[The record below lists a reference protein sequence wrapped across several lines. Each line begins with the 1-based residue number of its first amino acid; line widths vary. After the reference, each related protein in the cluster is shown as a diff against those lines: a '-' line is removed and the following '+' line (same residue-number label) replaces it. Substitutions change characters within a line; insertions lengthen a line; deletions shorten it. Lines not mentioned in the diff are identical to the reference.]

1 MSYEMILSQNH
12 RAKFGYKD
20 NANMLVL
27 GQVGTGKTRS
37 HVLPNIME
45 QNEISMVI
53 ADTKGELRAKTESLL
68 RAKGYAIKSIDFDKP
83 AESAD
88 HFNPFMYVH
97 SPEDVLMLSDI
108 IVSTQQEYNRKD
120 PYWDDSALLMLSAVA
135 AYMCEELRP
144 SERTLHNLKRLICC
158 FSVRDDCA
166 DYKSPLD
173 IIFDDLETKNP
184 NSFALKQW
192 QAFSTIKGASRTT
205 ATICSVLLSKFS
217 QFLTPDIE
225 QLTSSDTLDFNSIGH
240 KKTALFVSV
249 SDVDR
254 SKDRLVSLFYSL
266 LLNALRNEA
275 DRQIDLSLPVHVH
288 MFLDDFATSIYLPN
302 FDSYISCLRSREI
315 SFSIVLQSEDQLRRL
330 YGCNASTI
338 ISNCAYYLFLGSNDL
353 DCCQKIARRL
363 NIPLDKVLYKPR
375 DQVFVLSNFERPI
388 TDTVYDLTSHPE
400 YNKLESERIV
410 CLAPK
415 ESDRQFE

>member
-1 MSYEMILSQNH
+1 MILSLNH
-12 RAKFGYKD
+12 RAKFGFKD
-20 NANMLVL
+20 NGNILVL
-27 GQVGTGKTRS
+27 GQVGTGKPRS

-53 ADTKGELRAKTESLL
+53 ADTKGELRAKTERLL
-68 RAKGYAIKSIDFDKP
+68 RAKGYAIKSVDFDNP
-83 AESAD
+83 AKSAD
-88 HFNPFMYVH
+88 QFNPFMYIH
-97 SPEDVLMLSDI
+97 SPEDILMVSNI
-108 IVSTQQEYNRKD
+108 IVAIQQEYMRAD
-120 PYWDDSALLMLSAVA
+120 PYWDDSALLMLSAVV

-144 SERTLHNLKRLICC
+144 SERTLYNLRRLICC

-192 QAFSTIKGASRTT
+192 RAFSTIKGASRTT

-275 DRQIDLSLPVHVH
+275 DRQPDLGLPVHVH
-288 MFLDDFATSIYLPN
+288 MFLDDFATNVSIHNFPN
-302 FDSYISCLRSREI
+302 YISSMRSREV
-315 SFSIVLQSEDQLRRL
+315 SFSIVLQSEDQLQRL
-330 YGCNASTI
+330 YGANAGTI

-353 DCCQKIARRL
+353 ECCQKIARRL
-363 NIPLDKVLYKPR
+363 NAPLDKVLYKPR
-375 DQVFVLSNFERPI
+375 DQVFVLNNFERPI
-388 TDTVYDLTSHPE
+388 TDTVFNLTSHPE
-400 YNKLESERIV
+400 YSKLENECIKKQKN
-410 CLAPK
+410 CKALGG
-415 ESDRQFE
+415 